1 MSSDWGAK
9 MNRLKKLMI
18 GLGIFFLIFTMV
30 GFFVLPPVLKSI
42 LVKKLSETLHREVG
56 IQQLKIN
63 PYSLSLTLKGF
74 VIKDRVSSETFFS
87 FDELYVNLQSLS
99 ALRMALIL
107 KEIRLKQPY
116 IRVSRNED
124 ASYNFSDLLEKKE
137 PETAEKPAKKPKPL
151 RFSLN
156 NIRIENGSID
166 FSDGPKKTKHTIRE
180 LNIGIPFLS
189 NIPSNIDIFVQ
200 PILSAKI
207 NETPYRL
214 EGSTKPFADSLETT
228 FNINI
233 NDLNIPYY
241 LGYAPMK
248 MNFKIVSA
256 YMDTQVKIIFVQAK
270 DQKPSLTLAGN
281 VSLKKIAVDDQQN
294 KPLLRLPLLD
304 LSIAPSEPITKIIH
318 LSKVSIQSPELEI
331 RRDGKGDL
339 NVASLL
345 TGKNEAKQTPQE
357 IEASPPFSLEIDEIQ
372 LLGGKLSFSDLSRS
386 KPFKTILDPIG
397 LKIDHFSNGKDKK
410 SAYALSLK
418 TEAKENVKLEG
429 NFSMDPLG
437 AEGTLEIKSVPLN
450 KYAPYYRENVL
461 FDIEE
466 GRLDLS
472 TRYKYSKGEKE
483 PEISLSRITLSLSAL
498 RLKKEEENQEFLNIP
513 DFSIKETE
521 MNLTKKELKIG
532 GVSTQ
537 KGEILIKRLSNGD
550 MNVLKLFP
558 PSSPSKAPSEEDET
572 KEPQKPWLVS
582 LKQLAVDNYAIHIED
597 QTLSEPAPIA
607 VENLTLRGEDI
618 STAKNK
624 KGRFS
629 LSLLLNKKGTV
640 STSGTIGIDPMTA
653 DLKMDLKGV
662 EIGTLQ
668 SYFTDKIKITVT
680 SGAFS
685 TTGNLTLGT
694 TDKKELKATYSGQ
707 ASLTHFA
714 SMDKVNAED
723 VLKMESL
730 AFNDIHFD
738 SNPFSVDIKGIALSN
753 FYAHVLIHPDGKLN
767 LQKIFGSEE
776 TKNEASSEK
785 KTPPPERKQD
795 EASKEKEPPRNIKIG
810 TLTLQEGRIDF
821 SDKSINPEFSAK
833 LSEIGGRI
841 SGLSSEETSLGEM
854 ELRAKLN
861 DDAPL
866 EIIGKI
872 NPLKQ
877 DLYVD
882 LKIGFKGMDL
892 SPVTP
897 YSGKYAGYSIQKGKL
912 SFDLKYLIDKRSLD
926 ARNVIF
932 LDQFTFGDRIESPQ
946 ATKLPVKLAIA
957 LLKDRKGEIK
967 LDIPVSGNLD
977 DPKFSVWGIILKIIV
992 NLIAKAATSPF
1003 ALLGAIFGGGEELS
1017 YLEFD
1022 YGMAT
1027 IAETNTKKID
1037 TLVKALSDRPVLKMD
1052 IEGHVDL
1059 ERDREG
1065 LKQLLFQR
1073 KLKAQKLKEMVKKG
1087 IPAVPID
1094 EVKIEKPEYEKYLK
1108 MAYKEEKFS
1117 KPRNILG
1124 IAKDLPVSETE
1135 KLIFTHI
1142 EIKESDLRVLA
1153 SQRAAS
1159 VKEAILKTGKVE
1171 SERIFILEPKSLLP
1185 EKNEKLKD
1193 SRVDFKL
1200 K

>member
-1 MSSDWGAK
+1 MSLDPGAK
-9 MNRLKKLMI
+9 MNRLKKIII
-18 GLGIFFLIFTMV
+18 GLGIFFLIFTIA
-30 GFFVLPPVLKSI
+30 GFFLLPPILKSI
-42 LVKKLSETLHREVG
+42 LVKKLSENLHREVG

-63 PYSLSLTLKGF
+63 PYSLSLTLKGL
-74 VIKDRVSSETFFS
+74 VIKDRASSETFVS
-87 FDELYVNLQSLS
+87 FDELYLNLQSLS
-99 ALRMALIL
+99 AVRMALIL

-116 IRVSRNED
+116 IRIDRKEE

-137 PETAEKPAKKPKPL
+137 PQTAEKPAKKPKPL

-166 FSDGPKKTKHTIRE
+166 IWDGPKKTRHTIRE
-180 LNIGIPFLS
+180 LNIGVPFLS

-200 PILSAKI
+200 PVLSVKI
-207 NETPYRL
+207 NDTPYRF
-214 EGSTKPFADSLETT
+214 EGNTKPFADSLETT
-228 FNINI
+228 FDINI

-256 YMDTQVKIIFVQAK
+256 YLDTKTKITFVQTK
-270 DQKPSLTLAGN
+270 DQKSSLTLSGN

-294 KPLLRLPLLD
+294 KPLLKLPLLD
-304 LSIAPSEPITKIIH
+304 ISIAPSEPISRIIH
-318 LSKVSIQSPELEI
+318 LSRVSIQSPQLEI

-345 TGKNEAKQTPQE
+345 PEKNEAKQSPQE
-357 IEASPPFSLEIDEIQ
+357 KEASPPFSLEIDEIQ
-372 LLGGKLSFSDLSRS
+372 LLGGKVSFSDFSRS

-397 LKIDHFSNGKDKK
+397 LKVDHFSNGKDKK
-410 SAYALSLK
+410 SAYTLSLK
-418 TEAKENVKLEG
+418 TEAKEDVKIGG

-437 AEGTLEIKSVPLN
+437 ADGTLEIKSIPLN
-450 KYAPYYRENVL
+450 KYAPYYRDNVL
-461 FDIEE
+461 FDIED
-466 GRLDLS
+466 GRLDFS
-472 TRYKYSKGEKE
+472 TQYRYAKAEKE
-483 PEISLSRITLSLSAL
+483 PEIYLSGITLSVSAL
-498 RLKKEEENQEFLNIP
+498 RLKREGENEEFLKIP
-513 DFSIKETE
+513 EFSIKDTE
-521 MNLTKKELKIG
+521 MNLTKKELRIG
-532 GVSTQ
+532 RFSTQ
-537 KGEILIKRLSNGD
+537 KGELLIKRSSNGD
-550 MNVLKLFP
+550 LNVLKLFP
-558 PSSPSKAPSEEDET
+558 TSSVSEVPSVENET
-572 KEPQKPWLVS
+572 KEPDPPWLVL
-582 LKQLAVDNYAIHIED
+582 LKQLAVDNYAIQVED
-597 QTLSEPAPIA
+597 QTLPEPADIA
-607 VENLTLRGEDI
+607 VENLTLKGEDI
-618 STAKNK
+618 STVRDN
-624 KGRFS
+624 KGRLS
-629 LSLLLNKKGTV
+629 LSLLLNKKGMV
-640 STSGTIGIDPMTA
+640 STSGMIGVDPISA
-653 DLKMDLKGV
+653 DLKMDLKGI
-662 EIGTLQ
+662 EIGPLQ

-680 SGAFS
+680 GGAIS
-685 TTGNLTLGT
+685 TTGNLVLGT
-694 TDKKELKATYSGQ
+694 AGKKDLKATYTGK
-707 ASLTHFA
+707 ASLTDFA
-714 SMDKVNAED
+714 SVDKLNAED
-723 VLKMESL
+723 VLKMGSL

-738 SNPFSVDIKGIALSN
+738 SNPFSMDIQGIALKN
-753 FYAHVLIHPDGKLN
+753 FYAHVLIHPGGKLN
-767 LQKIFGSEE
+767 LQEILGSEE
-776 TKNEASSEK
+776 VKKQPSSENKAPAPEK
-785 KTPPPERKQD
+785 KAD
-795 EASKEKEPPRNIKIG
+795 EASKEKEPPKNIKIG
-810 TLTLQEGRIDF
+810 TITLQEGRIDF

-833 LSEIGGRI
+833 VSEIGGRV
-841 SGLSSEETSLGEM
+841 SGLSSEESSLGEI

-861 DDAPL
+861 DAPL
-866 EIIGKI
+866 EILGKI
-872 NPLKQ
+872 NPLKR

-882 LKIGFKGMDL
+882 LKVDFKDMDL
-892 SPVTP
+892 SATTP
-897 YSGKYAGYSIQKGKL
+897 YSGKYAGYTIQKGKL
-912 SFDLKYLIDKRSLD
+912 SFDLNYLIDKRNLD

-932 LDQFTFGDRIESPQ
+932 LDQFTFGDRIESPD

-1037 TLVKALSDRPVLKMD
+1037 TLVKALSDRPALKMD

-1059 ERDREG
+1059 ERDGEG

-1087 IPAVPID
+1087 APAVPVD
-1094 EVKIEKPEYEKYLK
+1094 AVKIEKAEYEKYLK
-1108 MAYKEEKFS
+1108 MAYKEEKFP

-1124 IAKDLPVSETE
+1124 IAKELPPAEME

-1142 EIKESDLRVLA
+1142 EIKEGDLRSLA

-1159 VKEAILKTGKVE
+1159 VKEVILKTGKVE
-1171 SERIFILEPKSLLP
+1171 PERIFILEPKSLSP

-1193 SRVDFKL
+1193 SRVAFKL